1 MKGKIKMNEDRLVK
15 IETKI
20 AFQEQ
25 TLNDLNDVI
34 LEQQKKIER
43 LAAICDALVKQGKE
57 FSEFLPGMDAPAN
70 EKPPHY

>member
-1 MKGKIKMNEDRLVK
+1 MSEDRLVK

-25 TLNDLNDVI
+25 AIDDLNDVI

-43 LAAICDALVKQGKE
+43 LASICDALVKQGRK
-57 FSEFLPGMDAPAN
+57 FSELIPGNDTPAN

>member
-1 MKGKIKMNEDRLVK
+1 MNEDRLVK

-20 AFQEQ
+20 TFQEQ
-25 TLNDLNDVI
+25 AINDLNDVI

-43 LAAICDALVKQGKE
+43 LVSICDALVKQGKE
-57 FSEFLPGMDAPAN
+57 FSDFIPGIDAPAN